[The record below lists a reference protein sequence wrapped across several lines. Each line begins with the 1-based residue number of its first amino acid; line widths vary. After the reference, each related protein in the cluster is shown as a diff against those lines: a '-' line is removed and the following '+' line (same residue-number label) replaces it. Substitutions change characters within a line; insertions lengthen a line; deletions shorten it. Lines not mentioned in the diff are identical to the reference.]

1 MTLFKYLLQI
11 MSASVLLLVI
21 LNLSASAQKT
31 ELYSISPYPLEIT
44 TQKTTNIIFPYDI
57 VSVDKGSRWILA
69 QKAKG
74 VSNILQL
81 KASQGWF
88 EQSNLTV
95 LTRDGKLY
103 SFLVDYSP
111 EPLQLNIGF
120 AKDTGETGQGEI
132 LIQGYNQAQIQ
143 ENAAKVSTFPRALRG
158 VSDKTDQIKMQLL
171 GIYIKDDIMY
181 YPLRILNKSAIP
193 YDIESIRFFV
203 HDSKRAKRG
212 AVQQLEI
219 QPVQIYNDSSRI
231 EPGSAVVKVYAL
243 AKMTLDAAKKL
254 RIQMSELGGGRHPRF
269 GLGNKTLLK
278 VSSL

>member
-1 MTLFKYLLQI
+1 MA
-11 MSASVLLLVI
+11 ASVLLLI
-21 LNLSASAQKT
+21 INLTASAQKS
-31 ELYSISPYPLEIT
+31 ELYSVIPYPLEIT

-81 KASQGWF
+81 KAAQDGF

-120 AKDTGETGQGEI
+120 SKAANENGQGVI
-132 LIQGYNQAQIQ
+132 LKDDYNQSEIRHNAEQVSIQ
-143 ENAAKVSTFPRALRG
+143 PRALRG
-158 VSDKTDQIKMQLL
+158 ISDKSYQVKMQLM
-171 GIYIKDDIMY
+171 GIYIEGDMMY
-181 YPLRILNKSAIP
+181 YQLRIINKSIIP
-193 YDIESIRFFV
+193 YQIESIRFFV
-203 HDSKRAKRG
+203 NDSKKAKRG
-212 AVQQLEI
+212 AMQQLEI

-231 EPGSAVVKVYAL
+231 EPGSALVKVYAL
-243 AKMTLDAAKKL
+243 SILTLDDAKKL
-254 RIQMSELGGGRHPRF
+254 QIQCTELGGGRHPRF
-269 GLGNKTLLK
+269 ELRNKTLLK
-278 VSSL
+278 ASSL